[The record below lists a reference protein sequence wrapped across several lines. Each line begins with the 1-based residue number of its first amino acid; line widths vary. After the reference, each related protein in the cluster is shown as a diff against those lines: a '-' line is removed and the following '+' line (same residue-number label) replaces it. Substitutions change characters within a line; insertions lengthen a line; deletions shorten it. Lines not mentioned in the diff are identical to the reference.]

1 MKNPD
6 LSDFLHAAGFY
17 AVSVVFALC
26 AAILDGIAAAEI
38 NFGVAFAIYYAF
50 AFFAPLSLAGFVLGT
65 ISFYAGV
72 LVVVTGGN
80 K

>member
-6 LSDFLHAAGFY
+6 LLDFFHAAGFY

-26 AAILDGIAAAEI
+26 AAILDSTAAAEI
-38 NFGVAFAIYYAF
+38 DFGVAFAIYYAF
-50 AFFAPLSLAGFVLGT
+50 AFFALLSCGGFILG
-65 ISFYAGV
+65 SVSACAGV
-72 LVVVTGGN
+72 LSLKGGG

>member
-26 AAILDGIAAAEI
+26 AAILDGIAAVAP

-50 AFFAPLSLAGFVLGT
+50 GFLALLSFAGFVLGT

-72 LVVVTGGN
+72 LSLTGGN

>member
-17 AVSVVFALC
+17 AVSVAFAAF
-26 AAILDGIAAAEI
+26 AAMLQYAGSTAI
-38 NFGVAFAIYYAF
+38 NFGGMFVAYYAF
-50 AFFAPLSLAGFVLGT
+50 VFLALLSLGGFVLGS
-65 ISFYAGV
+65 ISAYAGI
-72 LVVVTGGN
+72 LSLKGGN

>member
-17 AVSVVFALC
+17 AVSVVCALFA
-26 AAILDGIAAAEI
+26 AVADGIASVAP

-50 AFFAPLSLAGFVLGT
+50 GFLALLSFGGFVLGS
-65 ISFYAGV
+65 ISVYAGV
-72 LVVVTGGN
+72 LSLKGGN
-80 K
+80 R

>member
-17 AVSVVFALC
+17 AVSVFIAFFAAAFQEGAASSVTFGTMFAL
-26 AAILDGIAAAEI
+26 
-38 NFGVAFAIYYAF
+38 YYAF
-50 AFFAPLSLAGFVLGT
+50 ILLAVLSLAGFVLG
-65 ISFYAGV
+65 SVSVYAGI
-72 LVVVTGGN
+72 LSLKGGN

>member
-50 AFFAPLSLAGFVLGT
+50 AFFALLSFGGFVLG
-65 ISFYAGV
+65 SVSAYAGV
-72 LVVVTGGN
+72 LSLKGGN